1 MLFVPAAAVIVPA
14 PQEPVS
20 PLGEAIVRPAGNV
33 STKATPV
40 RATELAAGFVIVKS
54 SEEVKFGAIVE
65 GVKDLEI
72 EGGPTTSKLADA
84 DVPVPPWV
92 EVTFPVTLFFIPAV
106 DPVTFTPMVQEPFA
120 GKLPPDKLTVSV
132 PGAAVTVP
140 PHTPVNPF
148 AAETIKPEGSV
159 SVKPTP
165 VNAVPLLLF

>member
-92 EVTFPVTLFFIPAV
+92 EVTFPVT
-106 DPVTFTPMVQEPFA
+106 FTPMVQEPFA